1 MSNEVSESKFF
12 REQRAKSLNAL
23 QNNTSTWTFSSKVT
37 HQFSDAVDRLR
48 MDLDEGILTKL
59 RLQRQ

>member
-23 QNNTSTWTFSSKVT
+23 QNNANTWALTPKVQY
-37 HQFSDAVDRLR
+37 QF
-48 MDLDEGILTKL
+48 
-59 RLQRQ
+59 

>member
-23 QNNTSTWTFSSKVT
+23 QNNANTWALTPKV
-37 HQFSDAVDRLR
+37 
-48 MDLDEGILTKL
+48 
-59 RLQRQ
+59 